1 MISVQGDDLWTI
13 RAYVDLLKWL
23 DDRQIDAPHLAA
35 LIDADP
41 MTDVARSLLTAEIT
55 ELIARVS
62 KDAPPWVTGSLTSA
76 RDVLING
83 IGSSDES
90 DAEELDDAAFERAL
104 RDEGFTEP
112 DIAELMTA
120 LKELE
125 KGGGT

>member
-1 MISVQGDDLWTI
+1 VISVQGDDLWTI
-13 RAYVDLLKWL
+13 RAYTDLVTWL
-23 DDRQIDAPHLAA
+23 HGQQIEAPHLAA
-35 LIDADP
+35 LIDGDP

-55 ELIARVS
+55 GLMARVS
-62 KDAPPWVTGSLTSA
+62 RDAPPWVTGSLTWA

-90 DAEELDDAAFERAL
+90 DAEELDDAAFEQAL

-112 DIAELMTA
+112 DIAELMAA